1 MNNSQLDK
9 LTIIIFT
16 YNRHK
21 YLKRTINYWL
31 RYNVNLLILDG
42 SNKKFENKCLESNK
56 IKYIHDKSGLRTRLL
71 SSSKYVKTE
80 FIILSS
86 DDEFYLPSALSN
98 CIKFLLEKSNYVSC
112 GGRALGF
119 LIEKNKIIGMQ
130 QYLGLKDFCLNQNDA
145 KERIAFHF
153 ANYVPAHFYSVMK
166 TKTWAVISKNIFK
179 KKYNFNDYIELQLEF
194 FVMLLGKSKIIP
206 DLMWLRNKQIPTISF
221 DLPTTKINSWWYD
234 ENFKKEKILFL
245 NQMKNSCENLLKNK
259 KNKFKFDII
268 YNLFEIYIESS
279 SNIKLNFFRKIL
291 NLVPIKIKNFIKF
304 CMGKY
309 KRSLI
314 EEATSLE
321 AQEINVNYK
330 ELDFAISI
338 LEEHQNNA

>member
-31 RYNVNLLILDG
+31 KYNVRLLILDG

-56 IKYIHDKSGLRTRLL
+56 ITYIHDQRGLRTRLL

-98 CIKFLLEKSNYVSC
+98 CIKFLLEKPNYTSC

-119 LIEKNKIIGMQ
+119 LIENNKIIGMQ
-130 QYLGLKDFCLNQNDA
+130 QYLELKDLCLDQNDA
-145 KERIAFHF
+145 KERITYHF
-153 ANYVPAHFYSVMK
+153 SNYVPAHIYSVIRSE
-166 TKTWAVISKNIFK
+166 TWNKISKDIFK

-194 FVMLLGKSKIIP
+194 FVLLLGKSKIIP
-206 DLMWLRNKQIPTISF
+206 DLMWLRNKQISTISF
-221 DLPTTKINSWWYD
+221 DLPTIKINSWWYGK
-234 ENFKKEKILFL
+234 NFKKEKILFL
-245 NQMKNSCENLLKNK
+245 NQMKNSCENLLKNE
-259 KNKFKFDII
+259 KNKFKEDMIS
-268 YNLFEIYIESS
+268 YLFEIYIKSS
-279 SNIKLNFFRKIL
+279 SNLKQNFFKKIL
-291 NLVPIKIKNFIKF
+291 NLVPIKIKNLIKF
-304 CMGKY
+304 CMGRY

-314 EEATSLE
+314 KEAKSLE
-321 AQEINVNYK
+321 AQDIKVNYK

-338 LEEHQNNA
+338 LEEHKNND